1 MWQMST
7 GIAQSNTRARSKGH
21 GQSHEP
27 GHHGEK
33 ERLGRRA
40 LDTSQNSTKLRSEL
54 GVTARA
60 GRLPKGLVLLWS
72 HFSACAQSI
81 SFLPPIPE
89 GLSFKVYIPIGSV
102 SWHHLVGLN

>member
-1 MWQMST
+1 MSA
-7 GIAQSNTRARSKGH
+7 GIAQSNTRAPCKGH

-40 LDTSQNSTKLRSEL
+40 LGTAQNNTKLRSEL

-60 GRLPKGLVLLWS
+60 GRLPRVWFCYGLTSQHVHKAS
-72 HFSACAQSI
+72 HFSPHFQKGSVV
-81 SFLPPIPE
+81 
-89 GLSFKVYIPIGSV
+89 KVYIPTGSV